1 MLRVSQSHQTS
12 LVHLG
17 GLRVKLQRWW
27 LRMTDLEERDVLI
40 RASMVAVCAVAVSVT
55 GPMVASVQADLRT
68 AAEHRSLID
77 RFALTGDGG
86 LAVRLHPGA
95 PAVLD
100 APWLR
105 HIDRALAGPEAGRQ
119 DFARLDSAALAQL
132 VSFKPEHI
140 SRAEDLDAEL
150 KCLAEAV
157 YYESAHEPLSGQ
169 LAVAEVVAN
178 RMGDRRYPDTACG
191 VVYQGSARATGC
203 QFTFTCDGALNRAPI
218 GENWERAQRI
228 AAHVLM
234 GLYEERT
241 SGATHYHATYVDP
254 IWNSGLV
261 QTGQIGLHV
270 FYRFPEGSEWA
281 AAQRRL
287 ADRRDQRAMRLAA
300 LDAASD
306 MAAIDEGLLFSE
318 ASSAAND
325 GYYTVRPS
333 VAPASVVT
341 STRTVTSGQ
350 PREIELTDAAAEV
363 AAYRARQVGAAMSAA
378 GALR

>member
-55 GPMVASVQADLRT
+55 GPMVASVQADMRT

-77 RFALTGDGG
+77 RFALTGDGA
-86 LAVRLHPGA
+86 LSVRLHPGS

-100 APWLR
+100 APWMR
-105 HIDRALAGPEAGRQ
+105 HLDKALGAHDGDRQDLAGL
-119 DFARLDSAALAQL
+119 DRLALAQF
-132 VSFKPEHI
+132 VSFKPDHI
-140 SRAEDLDAEL
+140 SHAEDLESEL
-150 KCLAEAV
+150 KCLSEAV
-157 YYESAHEPLSGQ
+157 YYESAHEPLAGQ

-178 RMGDRRYPDTACG
+178 RMRDRRYPDTACG

-203 QFTFTCDGALNRAPI
+203 QFTFTCDGALNRAPV

-254 IWNSGLV
+254 LWNSGLV

-300 LDAASD
+300 LDASAD
-306 MAAIDEGLLFSE
+306 MAALDEGLLFSE
-318 ASSAAND
+318 TSSAADD
-325 GYYTVRPS
+325 GYYTIRPS

-350 PREIELTDAAAEV
+350 PRDAAYTDAAAEV
-363 AAYRARQVGAAMSAA
+363 AAYRAGQVGAAMSAA